1 MSRSSSTFIQLIYP
15 SPSFEIYGNSLTTR
29 HVAGEIVAKWLHPYN
44 YAPQNF
50 GISFSVITIITGN
63 PTLFLF
69 DLVSAAPKHQRKV
82 RLPNI
87 HPSRWCHRAG
97 VTASDSPNGQ
107 TPLLSLSLGFSRL
120 SAPSQVGCTHR
131 SDSSVL
137 GSLFRI

>member
-15 SPSFEIYGNSLTTR
+15 SPSFEIYGNSLTTK

-50 GISFSVITIITGN
+50 GTSFSIITIITGN

-97 VTASDSPNGQ
+97 VRWSQWANPASVAVIGI
-107 TPLLSLSLGFSRL
+107 L
-120 SAPSQVGCTHR
+120 SAKC
-131 SDSSVL
+131 
-137 GSLFRI
+137 SLTGGVHTSLRLIYSRITF